1 MKKIMTKLA
10 SLKARTFCSSIL
22 SLVVVAAAYFPD
34 NCFFFFYEPKKP
46 EGLGT
51 IKAKDLYQR
60 IIRIIAT
67 KITTKYVNTTLNR
80 CGLNLTFSRLTSK
93 LRINF
98 VNGYNR

>member
-51 IKAKDLYQR
+51 MNSKDLLPKR
-60 IIRIIAT
+60 
-67 KITTKYVNTTLNR
+67 NR
-80 CGLNLTFSRLTSK
+80 
-93 LRINF
+93 
-98 VNGYNR
+98 